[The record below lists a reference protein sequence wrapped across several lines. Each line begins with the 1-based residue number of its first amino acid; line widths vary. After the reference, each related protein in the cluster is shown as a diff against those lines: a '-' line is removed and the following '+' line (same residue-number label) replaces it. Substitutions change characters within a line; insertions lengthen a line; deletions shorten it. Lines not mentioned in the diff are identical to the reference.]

1 VSAAEPVV
9 VGRIGAPYG
18 VQGWVHIRSYT
29 SPPENLLKYLPWLIS
44 DHQGGSWQSLEDVQ
58 SRAHKKGFV
67 ARLGAIA
74 DRDEAAALAGKLIA
88 IPASSLPVS
97 DENEY
102 YWRDLVGCRVVN
114 EANERLGY
122 VDHRLE
128 TGANDVLVIAPDREE
143 GQNGESSL
151 CLIPFVDLYI
161 LEVDAEARTV
171 TVAWDADWLS

>member
-1 VSAAEPVV
+1 MSAAEPVV

-97 DENEY
+97 DGGPAQSHGSGLADS
-102 YWRDLVGCRVVN
+102 RGTAAFADDILKGR
-114 EANERLGY
+114 RG
-122 VDHRLE
+122 
-128 TGANDVLVIAPDREE
+128 E
-143 GQNGESSL
+143 GIGIRQ
-151 CLIPFVDLYI
+151 
-161 LEVDAEARTV
+161 
-171 TVAWDADWLS
+171 